1 MNEKEKKEVS
11 PTIRFSTEKRLY
23 WGLASLGGATI
34 NGIYASMLSIFV
46 IDYLGLVQA
55 EAIVYTLSIIYLI
68 VNALNDPLVGVW
80 SDKSRSEKGR
90 RIPFMRY
97 TAPFFAITF
106 ILIWFAPGTLLP
118 DIWIFVWL
126 VITTAL
132 YDTAY
137 TIIFLLYSALLPEI
151 TENEKER
158 NSLQVFASFFNLIGQ
173 ILGFLIP
180 DLFRNVETLFP
191 FRMAMIA
198 VGVLGSALIL
208 FMTYQF
214 KERPEF
220 TKVDEPLGIIDSLK
234 YTFKSRSFVTLVS
247 ANFFQI
253 LMQSLV
259 IGSVFYLADYVLE
272 TSTIILL
279 VFIFLPLILGIW
291 VTPKLIDKFGV
302 LKADQFLL
310 ILGGIGLISLIFMPD
325 LITIGLSLTIAGI
338 GFIGPLVFTNVL
350 FAQVA
355 DEDELRTGVRRE
367 GVFFGINAL
376 ITKPA
381 QSFALIIPA
390 ALLSLAGFIP
400 RDLTGGVPRPDLQPD
415 AVFLAIRIFIGIIPG
430 ICLLLAAAI
439 LQLYPLKG
447 EQWEEVQEKVLEM
460 HEEKSK
466 KLADMEREKPNS

>member
-1 MNEKEKKEVS
+1 MSEEKELVPSPRFGTKK
-11 PTIRFSTEKRLY
+11 RFY

-34 NGIYASMLSIFV
+34 NGIYASMLSIFI

-55 EAIVYTLSIIYLI
+55 ESIVYTLSIIYLI
-68 VNALNDPLVGVW
+68 VNALNDPIVGLW
-80 SDKSRSEKGR
+80 SDKSRSKKGR

-106 ILIWFAPGTLLP
+106 ILIWFAPGAVLS

-180 DLFRNVETLFP
+180 DIFRNLGDLFA
-191 FRMAMIA
+191 FRMAMVA
-198 VGVLGSALIL
+198 VGILGSALIL

-220 TKVDEPLGIIDSLK
+220 TKVDKPLGILDSLK

-259 IGSVFYLADYVLE
+259 VGSVFYLADYVLE

-279 VFIFLPLILGIW
+279 VFIFLPLIIGIW
-291 VTPKLIDKFGV
+291 ITPKLIDKFGV
-302 LKADQFLL
+302 LRADQILL
-310 ILGGIGLISLIFMPD
+310 VIGGIGLITLVFMPNI
-325 LITIGLSLTIAGI
+325 ITVGITLAIAGI
-338 GFIGPLVFTNVL
+338 GFVGPLVYTNVL

-355 DEDELRTGVRRE
+355 DEDEVRTGVRRE

-376 ITKPA
+376 FTKPA

-390 ALLSLAGFIP
+390 ALLSLAEFIP
-400 RDLTGGVPRPDLQPD
+400 RELTGGVPRPDLQPGE
-415 AVFLAIRIFIGIIPG
+415 VFLAIRIFIGLIPG

-439 LQLYPLKG
+439 LMLYPLKG
-447 EQWEEVQEKVLEM
+447 EYWKEIQEKVLIM
-460 HEEKSK
+460 HEEKSE
-466 KLADMEREKPNS
+466 KLADMERREKFNA